1 MADMMDDEDVEMGEV
16 PDPSKE
22 RLDISFLYMGQGDCI
37 LLSCPDGKRI
47 VVDCGSAGNWP
58 AEFQAAAHMALRG
71 DRGVRTSMKLHAL
84 ILTHPDLDH
93 YNQVHAM
100 LGGRTFPQD
109 LSVDGTRVV
118 AAGTQTNPIAV
129 DTVYFSYKWD
139 GSSGPL
145 MYHNENGTNLAL
157 YFRHS
162 VQAIKQVMLRGRTG
176 DGVRV
181 WRAPFLNP
189 QTPLEAIQNNR
200 VLVASGTTPLGK
212 AWSVSIIAGNVARAE
227 DDPSDVDGK
236 NASSLVTLVQF
247 GNQRALLTGDATF
260 STEGFLL
267 ASRADQIRGVYLA
280 QAPHHGSALTS
291 SSPDFVEKVA
301 PTAVAVSVQ
310 YWETKHRLPDRPAVK
325 RWLRKVRQVTDT
337 EVLDSWERVAH
348 FRKGRQN
355 EVHEMLEA
363 WRTSGIAFTASPSG
377 RMYSRDDAANVTNDY
392 VVLWPATG
400 YRLFRQS
407 VTADLRTTG
416 SHGWR
421 DPLVYTLTGP

>member
-1 MADMMDDEDVEMGEV
+1 MADMMDDEDVVMDEV
-16 PDPSKE
+16 PGPAE

-47 VVDCGSAGNWP
+47 LVDCGSAGNWP
-58 AEFQAAAHMALRG
+58 FHAAAHMALRG

-93 YNQVHAM
+93 YNQVHSM
-100 LGGRTFPQD
+100 LGGRTFSQD
-109 LSVDGTRVV
+109 HLVGGTRVV
-118 AAGTQTNPIAV
+118 AAGTRTDTIPV

-145 MYHNENGTNLAL
+145 VYHNENGTNLAL

-162 VQAIKQVMLRGRTG
+162 VQAMKQVFLRGRSG

-181 WRAPFLNP
+181 WKTPFRDP
-189 QTPLEAIQNNR
+189 QTKLEPIQDDR
-200 VLVASGTTPLGK
+200 VLVASGTTARGK
-212 AWSVSIIAGNVARAE
+212 AWSVSIIAGNVARAD
-227 DDPSDVDGK
+227 DDPSDSDGK

-260 STEGFLL
+260 STERFLI
-267 ASRADQIRGVYLA
+267 AARARQIGGVYLA

-337 EVLDSWERVAH
+337 EVLDSWERVAY

-355 EVHEMLEA
+355 DVHEMLEA
-363 WRTSGIAFTASPSG
+363 WRTSGVAFSTAG
-377 RMYSRDDAANVTNDY
+377 RTYYRDDAQTVANDY
-392 VVLWPATG
+392 VVLWPSTG

-407 VTADLRTTG
+407 ITADLRTTG

-421 DPLVYTLTGP
+421 DPLVYTLTGT